1 MGGKTSMHLSKKW
14 WIGLPVL
21 FGLVYFA
28 QGAVAP
34 RLEDD
39 LRAAIL
45 SRVARSPDAIDR
57 PEVRV
62 AGRDVVLAGISLSRD
77 VKAQLLTTLGVETPA
92 RRIIDATQPL
102 SRATP
107 FVLRLERRG
116 GKAIISGNV
125 PPTGARERL
134 RAEIAA
140 LGLEVSDSAAYADGA
155 PQSFPELASFA
166 VRRLAELDP
175 ASTTMTDAT
184 LAVSGEAR
192 SAADYDK
199 ALAALKASP
208 FGESA
213 VKVAVSP
220 PRVSPYVFSAAA
232 RDGVIS
238 LSGHLPSDDLR
249 KQVVAMAA
257 AAGAGAAVSD
267 AIQLGAGAPAGDFAG
282 ALAFAVGELGK
293 LSQGKVAV
301 SDGRIIIEGQGR
313 QNILGETI
321 RADAK
326 ARLPSGFEIAR
337 LDVMAGPMTPYV
349 FGAQRAGGDVTLTGY
364 APDEAVRNRLV
375 ETARRNFF
383 DAKVVDRLVIAKG
396 APQNFAEATDHSLAA
411 LARLDEGKLAI
422 SDLNIS
428 LAGVARHQSARAEIA
443 ASFADTLPQSFRGE
457 AQLSTRIVGSPL
469 VASQCGAALS
479 ELLAKSPIVFVS
491 DDSAIAAESA
501 PVIDAIAAT
510 ALRCPGATLEVAAH
524 TDSLGIAEVNV
535 GRSKRRAQAVVDRL
549 AKAGL
554 DPLRISAV
562 GYGGERPIASN
573 DSDENRARNRRVE
586 IVVK

>member
-1 MGGKTSMHLSKKW
+1 MHLPKKW

-21 FGLVYFA
+21 FGLAYFA
-28 QGAVAP
+28 QGALAP

-45 SRVARSPDAIDR
+45 LRVAQSPDAIDR

-62 AGRDVVLAGISLSRD
+62 AGRDVVLAGISLSPD
-77 VKAQLLTTLGVETPA
+77 VKAQLLTALGVETPA
-92 RRIIDATQPL
+92 RRIVDATQPL

-116 GKAIISGNV
+116 GKATISGNV
-125 PPTGARERL
+125 PPTGAREKL

-140 LGLEVSDSAAYADGA
+140 LGMEVSDSAAYADGA
-155 PQSFPELASFA
+155 PKSFPDLASFA

-175 ASTTMTDAT
+175 ATTTMTDAS

-208 FGESA
+208 FESA
-213 VKVAVSP
+213 VKVEVSP

-249 KQVVAMAA
+249 KQVIAMAA
-257 AAGAGAAVSD
+257 TVGAGAAVSD
-267 AIQLGAGAPAGDFAG
+267 ATELGAGAPAGDFAG

-301 SDGRIIIEGQGR
+301 SDGKIIIEGQGR

-349 FGAQRAGGDVTLTGY
+349 FSAQRVGGDVTLSGY

-383 DAKVVDRLVIAKG
+383 DAKVVDRLMIAKG
-396 APQNFAEATDHSLAA
+396 APQNFAEATDHALAA

-422 SDLNIS
+422 SDSTIS

-443 ASFADTLPQSFRGE
+443 ASFADALPQSFRGE

-479 ELLAKSPIVFVS
+479 ELLAKSPIVFAS
-491 DDSAIAAESA
+491 DDSALAAESA
-501 PVIDAIAAT
+501 PLIDAIAAT
-510 ALRCPGATLEVAAH
+510 ALRCPGATLEIAAH
-524 TDSLGIAEVNV
+524 TDNVGIAEVNL
-535 GRSKRRAQAVVDRL
+535 GRSKRRAQAVVERL
-549 AKAGL
+549 AKAGV
-554 DPLRISAV
+554 DPFRISAV

>member
-1 MGGKTSMHLSKKW
+1 MEGKTSMHLPKKW

-21 FGLVYFA
+21 FGLAYFA
-28 QGAVAP
+28 QGALAP

-45 SRVARSPDAIDR
+45 LRVAQSPDAIDR

-62 AGRDVVLAGISLSRD
+62 SGRDVVLAGISLSPD
-77 VKAQLLTTLGVETPA
+77 VKAQLLTALGVETPA
-92 RRIIDATQPL
+92 RRIMDATQAL

-116 GKAIISGNV
+116 GKAMISGNV
-125 PPTGARERL
+125 PPTGAREKL

-155 PQSFPELASFA
+155 PKSFPDLASFA

-175 ASTTMTDAT
+175 ATTTMTDAS

-208 FGESA
+208 FESA
-213 VKVAVSP
+213 VKVDVSP

-249 KQVVAMAA
+249 KQVIAMAA
-257 AAGAGAAVSD
+257 TVGAGAAVSD
-267 AIQLGAGAPAGDFAG
+267 ATELGAGAPAGDFAG

-301 SDGRIIIEGQGR
+301 SDGKIIIEGQGR

-349 FGAQRAGGDVTLTGY
+349 FSAQRAGGDVTLSGY

-383 DAKVVDRLVIAKG
+383 DAKVVDRLMIAKG
-396 APQNFAEATDHSLAA
+396 APQNFADATDRSLAA

-422 SDLNIS
+422 SDSTIS

-443 ASFADTLPQSFRGE
+443 ASFADALPQSFRGE

-479 ELLAKSPIVFVS
+479 ELLAKSPIVFAS

-501 PVIDAIAAT
+501 PLVDAIAAT
-510 ALRCPGATLEVAAH
+510 ALRCPGATLEIASH
-524 TDSLGIAEVNV
+524 TDNVGIAEVNL
-535 GRSKRRAQAVVDRL
+535 GRSKRRAQAVVERL

-554 DPLRISAV
+554 DPFRISAV

>member
-1 MGGKTSMHLSKKW
+1 MHLPKKW

-21 FGLVYFA
+21 LGLGYFA
-28 QGAVAP
+28 QGALTP

-39 LRAAIL
+39 LRAAVL

-62 AGRDVVLAGISLSRD
+62 SGRDVVLAGVSLSPEA
-77 VKAQLLTTLGVETPA
+77 KASLLTALGVETPA
-92 RRIIDATQPL
+92 RRIMDATQPL

-116 GKAIISGNV
+116 GKAMISGNV
-125 PPTGARERL
+125 PPTGVRERL

-155 PQSFPELASFA
+155 PHAFPDLASFA

-175 ASTTMTDAT
+175 ATTTMTDAT

-192 SAADYDK
+192 SAADYER

-208 FGESA
+208 FESA
-213 VKVAVSP
+213 VKVEVSP
-220 PRVSPYVFSAAA
+220 PRVSPYVFTAAA

-267 AIQLGAGAPAGDFAG
+267 ATELGAGAPAGDFAG

-301 SDGRIIIEGQGR
+301 SDGKIIIEGQGR
-313 QNILGETI
+313 QNIFGETI

-349 FGAQRAGGDVTLTGY
+349 FSAQRAGGEVTLTGY
-364 APDEAVRNRLV
+364 APDEAVRNRLI

-383 DAKVVDRLVIAKG
+383 DAKVVDRLMIAKG

-422 SDLNIS
+422 SDSNIS

-443 ASFADTLPQSFRGE
+443 ASFADALPQSFRGE

-469 VASQCGAALS
+469 DASRCAAALS
-479 ELLAKSPIVFVS
+479 ELLAKSPIVFAS

-501 PVIDAIAAT
+501 PLVDAIAAT
-510 ALRCPGATLEVAAH
+510 ALRCQGATLEIAAH
-524 TDSLGIAEVNV
+524 TDNIGIAEVNL
-535 GRSKRRAQAVVDRL
+535 GRSKRRAQAVVERL
-549 AKAGL
+549 AKAGV
-554 DPLRISAV
+554 DPFRIIAV
-562 GYGGERPIASN
+562 GHGGERPIASN

>member
-1 MGGKTSMHLSKKW
+1 MHLPKKW

-21 FGLVYFA
+21 FGLGYFA
-28 QGAVAP
+28 QGALTP

-45 SRVARSPDAIDR
+45 QRVAQSPDAIDR

-62 AGRDVVLAGISLSRD
+62 SGRDVVLAGISLSPD
-77 VKAQLLTTLGVETPA
+77 VKARLLTSLGVETPA

-116 GKAIISGNV
+116 GKAMISGNV
-125 PPTGARERL
+125 PPTCARERL

-155 PQSFPELASFA
+155 PQSFPDLASFA

-175 ASTTMTDAT
+175 ATTTMTDAT

-192 SAADYDK
+192 SAADYET

-208 FGESA
+208 FKSA
-213 VKVAVSP
+213 VKVEVSP

-249 KQVVAMAA
+249 KRVIAMAA
-257 AAGAGAAVSD
+257 SVGAGAAVSD
-267 AIQLGAGAPAGDFAG
+267 ATELGAGAPAGDFAG
-282 ALAFAVGELGK
+282 ALAFAVSELGK

-301 SDGRIIIEGQGR
+301 SDGKIVIEGQGR

-337 LDVMAGPMTPYV
+337 LDVMAGPMAPYV
-349 FGAQRAGGDVTLTGY
+349 FSAQRAGGDITLTGY

-383 DAKVVDRLVIAKG
+383 DAKVIDRLIIAKG

-411 LARLDEGKLAI
+411 LARLDEGKLAV
-422 SDLNIS
+422 SDSNIS

-443 ASFADTLPQSFRGE
+443 ASFADALPQSFRGE

-469 VASQCGAALS
+469 DASQCGAALS
-479 ELLAKSPIVFVS
+479 ELLAKSPIVFAS

-501 PVIDAIAAT
+501 PLVDAITAT
-510 ALRCPGATLEVAAH
+510 ALRCPGATLEIAAH
-524 TDSLGIAEVNV
+524 TDNIGIAEVNL
-535 GRSKRRAQAVVDRL
+535 GRSKRRAQAVVERL
-549 AKAGL
+549 AKAGV
-554 DPLRISAV
+554 DPFKIIAV

>member
-1 MGGKTSMHLSKKW
+1 MEGKTPMHLPKKW

-21 FGLVYFA
+21 FGLAYFA
-28 QGAVAP
+28 QGALTP

-45 SRVARSPDAIDR
+45 SRVAQSPDAIDR
-57 PEVRV
+57 PEVRIS
-62 AGRDVVLAGISLSRD
+62 GRDVILAGISLSPD
-77 VKAQLLTTLGVETPA
+77 VKAQLLAALGVETPA

-116 GKAIISGNV
+116 GTATIAGNV
-125 PPTGARERL
+125 PPTGAREKL

-155 PQSFPELASFA
+155 PQSFPDLASFA

-175 ASTTMTDAT
+175 ATTTMTDAT

-208 FGESA
+208 FASA
-213 VKVAVSP
+213 VKVDVSP

-249 KQVVAMAA
+249 KQVIAMAA
-257 AAGAGAAVSD
+257 SVGAGAAVSD
-267 AIQLGAGAPAGDFAG
+267 ATELGAGAPAGDFAG
-282 ALAFAVGELGK
+282 ALAFAVSELGK

-301 SDGRIIIEGQGR
+301 SDGKIIIEGQGR

-349 FGAQRAGGDVTLTGY
+349 FSAQRAGGDVTLTGY

-383 DAKVVDRLVIAKG
+383 DAKVVDRLMIAKG

-411 LARLDEGKLAI
+411 LARLDEGKLAV
-422 SDLNIS
+422 SDSNIS

-443 ASFADTLPQSFRGE
+443 ASFADALPQSFRGE

-469 VASQCGAALS
+469 DASQCAAALS

-501 PVIDAIAAT
+501 PLIDAIAAT
-510 ALRCPGATLEVAAH
+510 TLRCPGANLEIVAH
-524 TDSLGIAEVNV
+524 TDNVGIAEVNL
-535 GRSKRRAQAVVDRL
+535 GRSKRRAQAIVERL

-554 DPLRISAV
+554 DPFRIIAV
-562 GYGGERPIASN
+562 GYGGERPIATN

>member
-1 MGGKTSMHLSKKW
+1 MEGKTPMHLPKKW

-21 FGLVYFA
+21 FGLAYFA
-28 QGAVAP
+28 QGALTP

-45 SRVARSPDAIDR
+45 SRVAQSPDAIDR
-57 PEVRV
+57 PEVRIS
-62 AGRDVVLAGISLSRD
+62 GRDVVLAGISLSPD
-77 VKAQLLTTLGVETPA
+77 VKAQLLAALGVETPA

-116 GKAIISGNV
+116 GKAMISGNL

-155 PQSFPELASFA
+155 PQSFPDLASFA

-175 ASTTMTDAT
+175 ATTTMTDAT

-192 SAADYDK
+192 SAADYEK

-208 FGESA
+208 FKSA
-213 VKVAVSP
+213 VKVEVSP

-249 KQVVAMAA
+249 KQVIAMAA
-257 AAGAGAAVSD
+257 SVGAGAAVSD
-267 AIQLGAGAPAGDFAG
+267 ATELGAGAPAGDFAG
-282 ALAFAVGELGK
+282 ALAFAVSELGK

-301 SDGRIIIEGQGR
+301 SDGKIIIEGQGR

-349 FGAQRAGGDVTLTGY
+349 FSAQRAGGDVTLTGY

-383 DAKVVDRLVIAKG
+383 DAKVVDRLMIAKG

-411 LARLDEGKLAI
+411 LARLDEGKLAV
-422 SDLNIS
+422 SDSNIS

-469 VASQCGAALS
+469 DASQCAAALS
-479 ELLAKSPIVFVS
+479 ELLAKSPIVFPS

-501 PVIDAIAAT
+501 PLIDAIAAT
-510 ALRCPGATLEVAAH
+510 ALRCPGTTFEIAAH
-524 TDSLGIAEVNV
+524 TDNVGIAEVNL
-535 GRSKRRAQAVVDRL
+535 GRSKRRAQAVVERL

-554 DPLRISAV
+554 DPFRIIAV

>member
-1 MGGKTSMHLSKKW
+1 MHLPKKW

-21 FGLVYFA
+21 FGLAYFA
-28 QGAVAP
+28 QGALAP

-45 SRVARSPDAIDR
+45 LRVAQSPDAIDR

-62 AGRDVVLAGISLSRD
+62 VGRDVVLAGISLSPD
-77 VKAQLLTTLGVETPA
+77 VKAQLLTALGVETPA
-92 RRIIDATQPL
+92 RRIMDATQPL

-116 GKAIISGNV
+116 GKAMISGNV
-125 PPTGARERL
+125 PPTGAREKL

-155 PQSFPELASFA
+155 PKSFPDLASFA

-175 ASTTMTDAT
+175 ATTTMTDAN

-192 SAADYDK
+192 SAADYGK

-208 FGESA
+208 FESA
-213 VKVAVSP
+213 VKVDVSP

-257 AAGAGAAVSD
+257 SVGAGAAVSD
-267 AIQLGAGAPAGDFAG
+267 ATELGAGAPAGDFAG
-282 ALAFAVGELGK
+282 ALAFAVSELGK

-301 SDGRIIIEGQGR
+301 SDGKIIIEGQGR

-337 LDVMAGPMTPYV
+337 LDVTAGPITPYV
-349 FGAQRAGGDVTLTGY
+349 FSAQRAGGDVTLTGY
-364 APDEAVRNRLV
+364 APDESVRNRLV

-396 APQNFAEATDHSLAA
+396 APQNFAEAMDHALAA

-422 SDLNIS
+422 SDSNIS
-428 LAGVARHQSARAEIA
+428 LAGVARHQNARAEIA
-443 ASFADTLPQSFRGE
+443 ASFADALPQSFRGE

-469 VASQCGAALS
+469 VASQCAAALAD
-479 ELLAKSPIVFVS
+479 LLAKSPIVFVS

-501 PVIDAIAAT
+501 PLVDAIAAT
-510 ALRCPGATLEVAAH
+510 ALRCPGATLEIAAH
-524 TDSLGIAEVNV
+524 TDNVGIAEVNL
-535 GRSKRRAQAVVDRL
+535 GRSKRRAQALVERL
-549 AKAGL
+549 AKAGV
-554 DPLRISAV
+554 DPFRTIAV

>member
-1 MGGKTSMHLSKKW
+1 MHLPKKW

-21 FGLVYFA
+21 FGLAYFA
-28 QGAVAP
+28 QGALAP

-45 SRVARSPDAIDR
+45 LRVAQSPDAIDR

-62 AGRDVVLAGISLSRD
+62 SGRDVVLAGISLSPD
-77 VKAQLLTTLGVETPA
+77 VKAQLLTALGVETPA
-92 RRIIDATQPL
+92 RRIMDATQAL

-116 GKAIISGNV
+116 GKAMISGNV
-125 PPTGARERL
+125 PPTGAREKL

-155 PQSFPELASFA
+155 PKSFPDLASFA

-175 ASTTMTDAT
+175 ATTTMTDAS

-208 FGESA
+208 FESA
-213 VKVAVSP
+213 VKVDVSP

-249 KQVVAMAA
+249 KQVIAMAA
-257 AAGAGAAVSD
+257 TVGAGAAVSD
-267 AIQLGAGAPAGDFAG
+267 ATELGAGAPAGDFAG

-301 SDGRIIIEGQGR
+301 SDGKIIIEGQGR

-349 FGAQRAGGDVTLTGY
+349 FSAQRAGGDVTLSGY

-383 DAKVVDRLVIAKG
+383 DAKVVDRLMIAKG
-396 APQNFAEATDHSLAA
+396 APQNFADATDRSLAA

-422 SDLNIS
+422 SDSTIS

-443 ASFADTLPQSFRGE
+443 ASFADALPQSFRGE

-479 ELLAKSPIVFVS
+479 ELLAKSPIVFAS

-501 PVIDAIAAT
+501 PLVDAIAAT
-510 ALRCPGATLEVAAH
+510 ALRCPGATLEIASH
-524 TDSLGIAEVNV
+524 TDNVGIAEVNL
-535 GRSKRRAQAVVDRL
+535 GRSKRRAQAVVERL

-554 DPLRISAV
+554 DPFRISAV

>member
-1 MGGKTSMHLSKKW
+1 MHLPKKW

-21 FGLVYFA
+21 FGLAYFA
-28 QGAVAP
+28 QGALTP

-45 SRVARSPDAIDR
+45 SRVAQSPDAIDR
-57 PEVRV
+57 PEVRIS
-62 AGRDVVLAGISLSRD
+62 GRDVVLAGISLSPD
-77 VKAQLLTTLGVETPA
+77 VKAQLLAALGVETPA

-116 GKAIISGNV
+116 GKAMISGNL

-155 PQSFPELASFA
+155 PQSFPDLASFA

-175 ASTTMTDAT
+175 ATTTMTDAT

-192 SAADYDK
+192 SAADYEK

-208 FGESA
+208 FKSA
-213 VKVAVSP
+213 VKVEVSP

-249 KQVVAMAA
+249 KQVIAMAA
-257 AAGAGAAVSD
+257 SVGAGAAVSD
-267 AIQLGAGAPAGDFAG
+267 ATELGAGAPAGDFAG
-282 ALAFAVGELGK
+282 ALAFAVSELGK

-301 SDGRIIIEGQGR
+301 SDGKIIIEGQGR

-349 FGAQRAGGDVTLTGY
+349 FSAQRAGGDVTLTGY

-383 DAKVVDRLVIAKG
+383 DAKVVDRLMIAKG

-411 LARLDEGKLAI
+411 LARLDEGKLAV
-422 SDLNIS
+422 SDSNIS

-469 VASQCGAALS
+469 DASQCAAALS
-479 ELLAKSPIVFVS
+479 ELLAKSPIVFPS

-501 PVIDAIAAT
+501 PLIDAIAAT
-510 ALRCPGATLEVAAH
+510 ALRCPGTTFEIAAH
-524 TDSLGIAEVNV
+524 TDNVGIAEVNL
-535 GRSKRRAQAVVDRL
+535 GRSKRRAQAVVERL

-554 DPLRISAV
+554 DPFRIIAV

>member
-1 MGGKTSMHLSKKW
+1 MEGKTSMHLPKKW

-21 FGLVYFA
+21 FGLAYFA
-28 QGAVAP
+28 QGALAP

-45 SRVARSPDAIDR
+45 LRVAQSPDAIDR

-62 AGRDVVLAGISLSRD
+62 SGRDVVLAGISLSPD
-77 VKAQLLTTLGVETPA
+77 VKAQLLTALGVETPA
-92 RRIIDATQPL
+92 RRIMDATQAL

-116 GKAIISGNV
+116 GKATISGNV
-125 PPTGARERL
+125 PPTGAREKL

-155 PQSFPELASFA
+155 PKSFPDLASFA

-175 ASTTMTDAT
+175 ATTTMTDAS

-208 FGESA
+208 FESA
-213 VKVAVSP
+213 VKVEVSP

-249 KQVVAMAA
+249 KQVIAMAA
-257 AAGAGAAVSD
+257 TVGTGAAVSD
-267 AIQLGAGAPAGDFAG
+267 ATELGAGAPAGDFAG

-301 SDGRIIIEGQGR
+301 SDGKIIIEGQGR

-349 FGAQRAGGDVTLTGY
+349 FSAQRAGGDVTLSGY

-383 DAKVVDRLVIAKG
+383 DAKVVDRLMIAKG
-396 APQNFAEATDHSLAA
+396 APQNFADATDRSLAA

-422 SDLNIS
+422 SDSNVS

-443 ASFADTLPQSFRGE
+443 ASFADALPQSFRGE

-479 ELLAKSPIVFVS
+479 ELLAKSPIVFAS

-501 PVIDAIAAT
+501 PLVDAIAAT
-510 ALRCPGATLEVAAH
+510 ALRCPGATLEIAAH
-524 TDSLGIAEVNV
+524 TDNVGIAEVNL
-535 GRSKRRAQAVVDRL
+535 GRSKRRAQAVVERL
-549 AKAGL
+549 AKAGV
-554 DPLRISAV
+554 DPFRISAV

>member
-1 MGGKTSMHLSKKW
+1 MHLPKKW

-21 FGLVYFA
+21 FGLAYFA
-28 QGAVAP
+28 QGALTP
-34 RLEDD
+34 RLEDE

-45 SRVARSPDAIDR
+45 SRVAQSPDAIDR
-57 PEVRV
+57 PEVRI
-62 AGRDVVLAGISLSRD
+62 AGRDVVLAGISLSPD
-77 VKAQLLTTLGVETPA
+77 AKAQLLTALGVETPA
-92 RRIIDATQPL
+92 RRIMDATQPL

-116 GKAIISGNV
+116 GKAMISGNV
-125 PPTGARERL
+125 PPTGAREKL

-155 PQSFPELASFA
+155 PQSFPDLASFA

-175 ASTTMTDAT
+175 ATTTITDAT
-184 LAVSGEAR
+184 LAVAGEAR
-192 SAADYDK
+192 SAADYET

-208 FGESA
+208 FESA
-213 VKVAVSP
+213 VKVEVSP

-238 LSGHLPSDDLR
+238 LSGHLPTDDLR
-249 KQVVAMAA
+249 KQVIAMAA
-257 AAGAGAAVSD
+257 TVGAGAAVSD
-267 AIQLGAGAPAGDFAG
+267 ATELGAGAPAGDFAG
-282 ALAFAVGELGK
+282 ALAFAVDELGK

-301 SDGRIIIEGQGR
+301 SDGKIIIEGQGR
-313 QNILGETI
+313 RNILGETI

-349 FGAQRAGGDVTLTGY
+349 FSAQRAGGDVTLTGY

-383 DAKVVDRLVIAKG
+383 DAKVVDRLMIAKG

-422 SDLNIS
+422 SDSNIS

-443 ASFADTLPQSFRGE
+443 ASFADALPQSFRGE

-479 ELLAKSPIVFVS
+479 ELLAKSPIVFAS

-501 PVIDAIAAT
+501 PLVDAIAAT
-510 ALRCPGATLEVAAH
+510 ALRCPGAALEIAAH
-524 TDSLGIAEVNV
+524 TDNLGIAEVNL
-535 GRSKRRAQAVVDRL
+535 GRSKRRAQSVVERL
-549 AKAGL
+549 AKAGV
-554 DPLRISAV
+554 DPFRIIAV

-586 IVVK
+586 IIVK

>member
-1 MGGKTSMHLSKKW
+1 MHLPKKW

-21 FGLVYFA
+21 FGLGYFA
-28 QGAVAP
+28 QGALTP

-45 SRVARSPDAIDR
+45 LRVAQSPDAIDR

-62 AGRDVVLAGISLSRD
+62 SGRDVVLAGISLSRD
-77 VKAQLLTTLGVETPA
+77 VKASLLTSLGVETPA

-116 GKAIISGNV
+116 GKAMISGNV

-155 PQSFPELASFA
+155 PQSFPDLASFA

-175 ASTTMTDAT
+175 ATTTMTDAT
-184 LAVSGEAR
+184 LTVSGEAR

-208 FGESA
+208 FESA
-213 VKVAVSP
+213 VRVDVSP
-220 PRVSPYVFSAAA
+220 PRVSPYVFSAAS

-249 KQVVAMAA
+249 KQVIAMAA
-257 AAGAGAAVSD
+257 SVGAGAAVSD
-267 AIQLGAGAPAGDFAG
+267 ATELGAGAPEGDFAG

-301 SDGRIIIEGQGR
+301 SDGKIIIEGQGR

-349 FGAQRAGGDVTLTGY
+349 FSAQRAGGDVTLTGY

-383 DAKVVDRLVIAKG
+383 DAKVVDRLIIAKG

-422 SDLNIS
+422 SDSNIS

-469 VASQCGAALS
+469 DASQCGAALS

-491 DDSAIAAESA
+491 DDSGIAAESA
-501 PVIDAIAAT
+501 PLVDAIAAT
-510 ALRCPGATLEVAAH
+510 ALRCPGATLEIAAH
-524 TDSLGIAEVNV
+524 TDNVGIAEVNL
-535 GRSKRRAQAVVDRL
+535 GRSKRRAQAVVERL
-549 AKAGL
+549 AKAGV
-554 DPLRISAV
+554 DPFRIIAV